1 MKNIKR
7 SVVVRFCRKVAS
19 RVDAFFGGAR
29 AAGAGARPGAGRAS
43 GGRITGCPPDGHNA
57 RADCISVPRSG
68 RPGVRQ
74 GGAGGHAQW
83 KDSKRR
89 CHIRERRGAP
99 PPTTCRVR
107 ALDTTSGRRVSTQL
121 FARGGLNS
129 RPRGYEAQPNPLT
142 YDINAKH
149 LMIAAVVER
158 LCALCAVCAR
168 CVTANLQQI
177 VTAPARP
184 GAADRR
190 SAGPS
195 AGRRRRAP
203 P

>member
-1 MKNIKR
+1 MPH
-7 SVVVRFCRKVAS
+7 SGAAWGAS
-19 RVDAFFGGAR
+19 NHHMSRARLRYYVR
-29 AAGAGARPGAGRAS
+29 AAGVNAIVCAG
-43 GGRITGCPPDGHNA
+43 
-57 RADCISVPRSG
+57 
-68 RPGVRQ
+68 
-74 GGAGGHAQW
+74 
-83 KDSKRR
+83 DS
-89 CHIRERRGAP
+89 
-99 PPTTCRVR
+99 
-107 ALDTTSGRRVSTQL
+107 
-121 FARGGLNS
+121 NS

-195 AGRRRRAP
+195 A
-203 P
+203 